1 MLALSSIFC
10 DSFQTV
16 HTVTIPTFA
25 RFVIMATRVC
35 LSGRPD
41 ESNFPC
47 WVACEK
53 FSEMVLSEC
62 FYVVLHLDLRINFSF
77 QLHSVAEVNVFSEE
91 YAT

>member
-25 RFVIMATRVC
+25 RFVITATRVC
-35 LSGRPD
+35 LSGRSD

-47 WVACEK
+47 QVAHET
-53 FSEMVLSEC
+53 FSEIVLSDC
-62 FYVVLHLDLRINFSF
+62 LYVVLHLELWINFLF
-77 QLHSVAEVNVFSEE
+77 QLRSIAKVNVFSEE
-91 YAT
+91 YAP